1 MAILLSSI
9 LGRIW
14 SFFLKMSIFVG
25 FWYFEIIRVHLR
37 TQTAIDFPAVKELL
51 DKLEIAAFKP
61 SENRARKLPQLVT
74 GLSKNHLAELKPHL
88 LEFINFTEST
98 DYLKYF
104 DKPEQIVIWN
114 IGHENE
120 FQEMCKQLT
129 DLAENRIKLNFRQF
143 NFKKFPKHVGNLG
156 IFSWKIIINTMM
168 LTEFGSVWWFDSS
181 VSPLIGKINLN
192 TEKIFSKYEVL
203 SNMTQLQIHDKK
215 ACFLFTAAGSNTDYK
230 SFTCPQMHEYLNYT
244 EPEFWNGATK
254 QLPTITNWLSKES
267 ADMQQAGAA
276 LQSILYDGDRKC
288 RNSIFKPMLFCALI
302 EECIS
307 PNGAG
312 KKAVSIEDTD
322 HCRHR
327 YDQSVANLIVNEFYG
342 YDKTKF
348 VMRGLMSANG
358 LISNEK
364 LTGWRHSDD
373 LVGVVRHP

>member
-1 MAILLSSI
+1 MDL
-9 LGRIW
+9 
-14 SFFLKMSIFVG
+14 
-25 FWYFEIIRVHLR
+25 

-181 VSPLIGKINLN
+181 VSPLMGKINLN

-215 ACFLFTAAGSNTDYK
+215 ACFLFNAAGSSTDYK
-230 SFTCPQMHEYLNYT
+230 GFTCPQMHEYLNYT

-288 RNSIFKPMLFCALI
+288 RNSIFKPMLFGALI

-327 YDQSVANLIVNEFYG
+327 YDQSVTNLIVNEFYG

-348 VMRGLMSANG
+348 VMRGLMYANG